1 MKYVS
6 YYRVS
11 TQKQGQSG
19 LGLKAQKSCINN
31 LISKKDKLIK
41 EFVEVETGTGK
52 KERPILQEAIQHAK
66 EQEATL
72 IVGKLDRL
80 ARNVAF
86 TSQLMESKVKFVCCD
101 MPNANDLT
109 IHILSAIA
117 ENEATM
123 ISKRT
128 SEAIRETDLYKSG
141 NWGNNNLTKEA
152 IKKGQQAIKDNAN
165 NNLNYKRA
173 SILIESKRKEGY
185 TYQSI
190 ANLLNEQG
198 FKTSK
203 GKQFN
208 PIQVKRFY
216 DRHAQVMN

>member
-31 LISKKDKLIK
+31 LISKTDKLIK

-52 KERPILQEAIQHAK
+52 RERPILQEAIQYAK

-128 SEAIRETDLYKSG
+128 SEAIRETDLFKSG

-152 IKKGQQAIKDNAN
+152 IKKGQQAIKDKAN

-173 SILIESKRKEGY
+173 SILIESKRKEGLS
-185 TYQSI
+185 YQSI
-190 ANLLNEQG
+190 ANLLNKQG
-198 FKTSK
+198 YETSK
-203 GKQFN
+203 NKQFN

-216 DRHAQVMN
+216 DRHTQ